1 MTLSRACT
9 GHRSLRK
16 SSLPLKK
23 GMLHYLHS
31 RKMCAQVGLQQL
43 AVTHRLYAA
52 RGWLCVT
59 RPVGRCRGPDK
70 QQRSVAVQVIV
81 TYNKEAV
88 LSEKQL
94 TAHFGQTILVGY
106 SRLIDAADHA
116 EPQGFF
122 EEVQRVWDAEWQ
134 RVYSADWSGE
144 GRFLCGQLLC

>member
-1 MTLSRACT
+1 M
-9 GHRSLRK
+9 
-16 SSLPLKK
+16 
-23 GMLHYLHS
+23 
-31 RKMCAQVGLQQL
+31 
-43 AVTHRLYAA
+43 
-52 RGWLCVT
+52 
-59 RPVGRCRGPDK
+59 
-70 QQRSVAVQVIV
+70 QVII

-106 SRLIDAADHA
+106 SRLINAADHA

-144 GRFLCGQLLC
+144 RRCTGLPVTAPRG